1 MSTDMRA
8 SEYGRICQ
16 GEQDG
21 RITAAISQYAC
32 LNILL
37 EITTYIF
44 RLARTLRG
52 LTPFVLPKF
61 NSTKMTRR

>member
-8 SEYGRICQ
+8 SEYGRICR

-21 RITAAISQYAC
+21 RITAAISQYSC
-32 LNILL
+32 LNIPL